1 MPVRAP
7 MPLLFPVM
15 AALVGTVGATAE
27 PARFTIAYS
36 QAHHPAAAEL
46 RRYLYLLTQQQC
58 VEAEPLESSLTDEAA
73 GGCLPALLELRD
85 DTDAAVLN
93 STLHAS
99 AGLFVLAGSNPAE
112 ERTAFEFLD
121 TALEGWAPLGTAGAV
136 DPGEHDHVVHST
148 GPLTVCHGATTL
160 ATKYAVFS
168 MLEAALGVG
177 FRLHGDAL
185 PAPRPAAALVARL
198 AQHGRRSWSPGAVDT
213 RGIQPFHDFAEGPDQ
228 WNVDDYKLHID
239 QLAKLKMN
247 FIGLHTY
254 PGDEPTVW
262 TGCGKRLF
270 PSPFHTEKL
279 SLYSINDH
287 FTKTG
292 SG

>member
-99 AGLFVLAGSNPAE
+99 AGLFVLAGSSPAE
-112 ERTAFEFLD
+112 ERTAFEFLG

-136 DPGEHDHVVHST
+136 NPGEHDHVVHST
-148 GPLTVCHGATTL
+148 GPLTSAMERRPLLQSTRCFLCWRQRWAL
-160 ATKYAVFS
+160 AFGCT
-168 MLEAALGVG
+168 GT
-177 FRLHGDAL
+177 RCLHRAQQ
-185 PAPRPAAALVARL
+185 PR
-198 AQHGRRSWSPGAVDT
+198 W
-213 RGIQPFHDFAEGPDQ
+213 
-228 WNVDDYKLHID
+228 
-239 QLAKLKMN
+239 
-247 FIGLHTY
+247 
-254 PGDEPTVW
+254 
-262 TGCGKRLF
+262 
-270 PSPFHTEKL
+270 
-279 SLYSINDH
+279 
-287 FTKTG
+287 
-292 SG
+292 